1 MLMRSCSC
9 SLTKMQL
16 IHEWRRLRLPHFTP
30 LPRWQRSAA
39 ARAHFHALYEIIESK
54 RVSKRERGERARA
67 RRGLVDG
74 KTRASLAAIAT
85 LLLLL
90 WLWII
95 HSFLQA
101 LKIAL
106 ASLVRE
112 KAARAQGNNNNN
124 SSNYKHNIKRNAKK
138 IPAIMQETAAGQ
150 VPAGGC
156 WLQQEKTNIY
166 NVHTHTHMCMHEL

>member
-1 MLMRSCSC
+1 MRSCSC

-39 ARAHFHALYEIIESK
+39 ARAHFHALYEIIKSK

-85 LLLLL
+85 LLLL

-112 KAARAQGNNNNN
+112 KAARAQ
-124 SSNYKHNIKRNAKK
+124 
-138 IPAIMQETAAGQ
+138 QQ
-150 VPAGGC
+150 QQQQ
-156 WLQQEKTNIY
+156 LQT
-166 NVHTHTHMCMHEL
+166 

>member
-1 MLMRSCSC
+1 MNPIDFAYFKPHTHTHTHTHCHICYANSDAAAERELCGESELMLMRSCSC

-30 LPRWQRSAA
+30 LPRWQRSSSC
-39 ARAHFHALYEIIESK
+39 RLPCTLRNNREQESK
-54 RVSKRERGERARA
+54 QTRERA
-67 RRGLVDG
+67 RRGLVAG
-74 KTRASLAAIAT
+74 KTRASLAATAT

-112 KAARAQGNNNNN
+112 KAARATT
-124 SSNYKHNIKRNAKK
+124 
-138 IPAIMQETAAGQ
+138 TAT
-150 VPAGGC
+150 
-156 WLQQEKTNIY
+156 TNI
-166 NVHTHTHMCMHEL
+166 T